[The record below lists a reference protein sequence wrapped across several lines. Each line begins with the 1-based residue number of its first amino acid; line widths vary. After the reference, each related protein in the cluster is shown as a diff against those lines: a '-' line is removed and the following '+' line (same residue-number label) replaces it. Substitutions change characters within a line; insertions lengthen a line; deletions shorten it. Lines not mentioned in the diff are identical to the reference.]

1 MVEFL
6 SITGPKVL
14 KMVRCALYYA
24 NLIHKVCTILT
35 GDAREIPIYPLHE
48 GFRCRAHQQPKEVG
62 RWWLQPQG
70 R

>member
-6 SITGPKVL
+6 SITGPKAL
-14 KMVRCALYYA
+14 KMVRCALYYV
-24 NLIHKVCTILT
+24 NLIHICTILT

-48 GFRCRAHQQPKEVG
+48 RFRYRARQQPKEVG
-62 RWWLQPQG
+62 RWWLWPQG